1 MYLGGGRMDKRKQI
15 IREWRESTEEGIAA
29 LQTWRGWLE
38 DWEASGGEC
47 VPGNFDDALRALV
60 PTGLDKWAD
69 INGAGGGLDLLAAAV
84 RGEELPEPEPVTRDA
99 MLKAIFGGD
108 K

>member
-1 MYLGGGRMDKRKQI
+1 MDKRTQI
-15 IREWRESTEEGIAA
+15 IREWRESTEEAIVV
-29 LQTWRGWLE
+29 LQSWRGWLR

-47 VPGNFDDALRALV
+47 VPGDFDSAFRTLS

-84 RGEELPEPEPVTRDA
+84 RGEPLPEPEPVTRDA
-99 MLKAIFGGD
+99 MLKAIFGPSE
-108 K
+108 